1 MIIYTH
7 LFLPMAKQGVAIT
20 LTTLDNTKML
30 GFDLK
35 KVLRWRIYECIAQG
49 EDISPYVKE
58 EGRVA
63 DTYKVQTKV

>member
-7 LFLPMAKQGVAIT
+7 LFLPMAKQGVTIT

-35 KVLRWRIYECIAQG
+35 EVLRWHIYECIAQG

-63 DTYKVQTKV
+63 DTYEVQTKV